1 MVSSSLKP
9 LFVVSFS
16 ISFRRLKPQKKSKT
30 LTFCCLNWYKRFES
44 ESFTRFITIRSYD
57 KGIWILFSFRFCQE
71 VDELFDLLKEAQ
83 DKRNSKALS
92 VEVTATNV
100 TNLKKKVEKLLQNL
114 DNKHE
119 RLIGKF

>member
-1 MVSSSLKP
+1 M
-9 LFVVSFS
+9 
-16 ISFRRLKPQKKSKT
+16 
-30 LTFCCLNWYKRFES
+30 
-44 ESFTRFITIRSYD
+44 
-57 KGIWILFSFRFCQE
+57 
-71 VDELFDLLKEAQ
+71 LKEAQ

>member
-1 MVSSSLKP
+1 MSRYGFYFL
-9 LFVVSFS
+9 SF
-16 ISFRRLKPQKKSKT
+16 
-30 LTFCCLNWYKRFES
+30 
-44 ESFTRFITIRSYD
+44 
-57 KGIWILFSFRFCQE
+57 FCQE

-83 DKRNSKALS
+83 DKRNSKAIS

-114 DNKHE
+114 GNKHE